1 MTKIRMVNYVIVKLN
16 RRFSKRYSAIFISL
30 FFVSIFSF
38 AFTKSDVYRELAR
51 SQRLI
56 NEVYKSLITRYADR
70 LDTEKFTKIVINNI
84 LDDLDPYTVYME
96 EDEKESLDLLTKGKY
111 GGVGINLGVREK
123 KLTVISPMDNSPAK
137 RKGII
142 AGDII
147 VKIDG
152 LLTKEMS
159 LDDAAKQIRGPKGTD
174 VILSI
179 KRFGDEKL
187 IDFTLTR
194 DYITVKDVAYTGM
207 LNDETGYIRLTRF
220 SKNSGPE
227 MRSAIKNLQTENAS
241 RIIIDLRDNPGG
253 VLQSA
258 IEILDMITPKG
269 STLLST
275 KGRLPESNKNY
286 ISRKEPMLDED
297 IKIAILINEG
307 SASASEIIAG
317 AVQDLDRGVVV
328 GTRSFGKGLVQSVYG
343 LDGSGKRNLKVTTAK
358 YYIPSGRLI
367 QKPGY
372 IDDEV
377 IVNDGKVDSLF
388 YTIGGRKVKGGG
400 GISPDY
406 EVEMPKATPLVLECW
421 RKGLFFNFAQ
431 ERQHRYDSYEDAL
444 ADVTILD
451 DFKSYIDTQDVDVNT
466 EGEKDLEKA
475 REKILSLDSTNIDL
489 THAFDFLETFIIDH
503 EAILFDEEVDL
514 LKRRL
519 FLELIGIMEGS
530 EYRVKE
536 SIKDDPV
543 VMKAKEIL
551 QDPIAYTSSFIP
563 DQETETVSN

>member
-1 MTKIRMVNYVIVKLN
+1 VKLN
-16 RRFSKRYSAIFISL
+16 RKFSLHYFTIFFSVLFISI
-30 FFVSIFSF
+30 VSF

-96 EDEKESLDLLTKGKY
+96 EDEKEGLDLLTKGKY

-137 RKGII
+137 RKGVIS
-142 AGDII
+142 GDII

-152 LLTKEMS
+152 LFTKEMS
-159 LDDAAKQIRGPKGTD
+159 LDDAAKHIRGPKGTD

-179 KRFGDEKL
+179 KRFGNEKL
-187 IDFTLTR
+187 IDFTLMR
-194 DYITVKDVAYTGM
+194 DNITVKDVTYTGM
-207 LNDETGYIRLTRF
+207 LDDETGYIRLTRF

-227 MRSAIKNLQTENAS
+227 MRSAIKNIQTENAS
-241 RIIIDLRDNPGG
+241 RIVIDLRDNPGG
-253 VLQSA
+253 LLQSA

-275 KGRLPESNKNY
+275 KGRLPESNKHY
-286 ISRKEPMLDED
+286 ISRKDPIIDED
-297 IKIAILINEG
+297 IKIAVLINEG
-307 SASASEIIAG
+307 SASASEIISG
-317 AVQDLDRGVVV
+317 AVQDLDRGIII

-343 LDGSGKRNLKVTTAK
+343 LDGSGKRSLKVTTAK

-377 IVNDGKVDSLF
+377 IINENDDDSLF
-388 YTIGGRKVKGGG
+388 YTIGGRRVRGGG

-406 EVEMPKATPLVLECW
+406 EVEMPKVTPLVLECW

-431 ERQHRYDSYEDAL
+431 ERQHRYDTYDDAL
-444 ADVTILD
+444 VDVTILD
-451 DFKSYIDTQDVDVNT
+451 DFKSYLDNQEIDVNT
-466 EGEKDLEKA
+466 DGEKDLEKA
-475 REKILSLDSTNIDL
+475 REKILSLDSTNMDL
-489 THAFDFLETFIIDH
+489 THAFDFVETFIIDR
-503 EAILFDEEVDL
+503 EAVLYDEEVDL

-519 FLELIGIMEGS
+519 YLELIGIMKGS
-530 EYRVKE
+530 EYRVEE

-563 DQETETVSN
+563 DEETEIISN

>member
-1 MTKIRMVNYVIVKLN
+1 MKYKIRPHM
-16 RRFSKRYSAIFISL
+16 RSTIFLSL
-30 FFVSIFSF
+30 FLISILSF

-96 EDEKESLDLLTKGKY
+96 EDEKEGLDLLTKGKY

-137 RKGII
+137 RKGVIS
-142 AGDII
+142 GDII

-159 LDDAAKQIRGPKGTD
+159 LDDAAKHIRGPKGTD
-174 VILSI
+174 VTLSI
-179 KRFGDEKL
+179 KRFGDDKL
-187 IDFTLTR
+187 IDFILTR
-194 DYITVKDVAYTGM
+194 DDITVKDVAYTGM
-207 LNDETGYIRLTRF
+207 LEGDIGYIRLTRF

-227 MRSAIKNLQTENAS
+227 MRSAIKNLESEDAS

-253 VLQSA
+253 LLQSA
-258 IEILDMITPKG
+258 IEILDMILPKG

-275 KGRLPESNKNY
+275 KGRLPESNKQY
-286 ISRKEPMLDED
+286 VSRKDPMLDED

-317 AVQDLDRGVVV
+317 AVQDLDRGVIV

-372 IDDEV
+372 IKDDV
-377 IVNDGKVDSLF
+377 ILNEDKEDTLF

-406 EVEMPKATPLVLECW
+406 EVKMPKATPLVLECW

-431 ERQHRYDSYEDAL
+431 ERQHRYDNYEDAL
-444 ADVTILD
+444 VDVTILD
-451 DFKSYIDTQDVDVNT
+451 DFKSYIQDQDLDVST
-466 EGEKDLEKA
+466 EGEKELEKA
-475 REKILSLDSTNIDL
+475 RKKILSLDSTNMDL
-489 THAFDFLETFIIDH
+489 THAFDFVETFIIDR
-503 EAILFDEEVDL
+503 EATLYDEEVDL
-514 LKRRL
+514 IKRRL
-519 FLELIGIMEGS
+519 FLEMVGIMKGS
-530 EYRVKE
+530 EFRVKE
-536 SIKDDPV
+536 SIKDDPI

-563 DQETETVSN
+563 DQGTDTISN

>member
-1 MTKIRMVNYVIVKLN
+1 VKLN

-227 MRSAIKNLQTENAS
+227 MRSAIKNLQTENTS

-253 VLQSA
+253 LLQSA

-377 IVNDGKVDSLF
+377 IVNDGKEDSLF

-475 REKILSLDSTNIDL
+475 REKILALDSTNIDL

-551 QDPIAYTSSFIP
+551 QDPITYTSSFIP

>member
-1 MTKIRMVNYVIVKLN
+1 MKHNRKI
-16 RRFSKRYSAIFISL
+16 SKRYSAVFFSL
-30 FFVSIFSF
+30 LFVSILSF

-96 EDEKESLDLLTKGKY
+96 EDEKEGLDLLTKGKY

-137 RKGII
+137 RKGVIS
-142 AGDII
+142 GDII

-159 LDDAAKQIRGPKGTD
+159 LDDAAKHIRGPKGTD
-174 VILSI
+174 VTLSI

-194 DYITVKDVAYTGM
+194 DNITVKDVAYTGM
-207 LNDETGYIRLTRF
+207 LDDETGYIRLTRF

-227 MRSAIKNLQTENAS
+227 MRSAIKNLQTESVS
-241 RIIIDLRDNPGG
+241 RIVIDLRDNPGG
-253 VLQSA
+253 LLQSA
-258 IEILDMITPKG
+258 IEILDMMTSKG

-275 KGRLPESNKNY
+275 KGRLPESNKHY
-286 ISRKEPMLDED
+286 ISRKDPILGED
-297 IKIAILINEG
+297 TKIAILINEG

-317 AVQDLDRGVVV
+317 AVQDLDRGVII

-377 IVNDGKVDSLF
+377 IINDDQEDSLF

-400 GISPDY
+400 GIAPDY
-406 EVEMPKATPLVLECW
+406 EVEMPKVTPLVLECW

-431 ERQHRYDSYEDAL
+431 ERQHRYDTYDDAL
-444 ADVTILD
+444 VDVTILD
-451 DFKSYIDTQDVDVNT
+451 DFKSYLDNQDIDVNT
-466 EGEKDLEKA
+466 NGEKDLEEA
-475 REKILSLDSTNIDL
+475 REKILSLDSTNMDL
-489 THAFDFLETFIIDH
+489 THAFDFVETFIIDR
-503 EAILFDEEVDL
+503 EALLYDEEVDF

-519 FLELIGIMEGS
+519 YLELIGIMKGS
-530 EYRVKE
+530 EYRVEE

-551 QDPIAYTSSFIP
+551 QDPIGYTSSFIP
-563 DQETETVSN
+563 DEEVETISN

>member
-1 MTKIRMVNYVIVKLN
+1 MKLN

-253 VLQSA
+253 LLQSA

-275 KGRLPESNKNY
+275 KGRLPEANKNY

-377 IVNDGKVDSLF
+377 IVNDGKEDSLF

>member
-1 MTKIRMVNYVIVKLN
+1 MKHNRKI
-16 RRFSKRYSAIFISL
+16 SKRYSAVFFSLLFISIL
-30 FFVSIFSF
+30 SF

-96 EDEKESLDLLTKGKY
+96 EDEKEGLDLLTKGKY

-137 RKGII
+137 RKGVIS
-142 AGDII
+142 GDII

-159 LDDAAKQIRGPKGTD
+159 LDDAAKHIRGPKGTD
-174 VILSI
+174 VTLSI

-194 DYITVKDVAYTGM
+194 DNITVKDVAYTGM
-207 LNDETGYIRLTRF
+207 LDDETGYIRLTRF

-227 MRSAIKNLQTENAS
+227 MRSAIKNLQTESVS
-241 RIIIDLRDNPGG
+241 RIVIDLRDNPGG
-253 VLQSA
+253 LLQSA
-258 IEILDMITPKG
+258 IEILDMMTPKG

-275 KGRLPESNKNY
+275 KGRLPESNKHY
-286 ISRKEPMLDED
+286 ISRKDPILGED
-297 IKIAILINEG
+297 TKIAILINEG

-317 AVQDLDRGVVV
+317 AVQDLDRGVII

-377 IVNDGKVDSLF
+377 IINDDQEDSLF

-400 GISPDY
+400 GIAPDY

-431 ERQHRYDSYEDAL
+431 ERQHRYDTYDDAL
-444 ADVTILD
+444 VDVTILD
-451 DFKSYIDTQDVDVNT
+451 DFKSYLDNQDIDVNT
-466 EGEKDLEKA
+466 NGEKDLEEA
-475 REKILSLDSTNIDL
+475 REKILSLDSTNMDL
-489 THAFDFLETFIIDH
+489 THAFDFVETFIIDR
-503 EAILFDEEVDL
+503 EALLYDEEVDF

-519 FLELIGIMEGS
+519 YLEMIGIMKGS
-530 EYRVKE
+530 EYRVEE

-551 QDPIAYTSSFIP
+551 QDPIGYTSSFIP
-563 DQETETVSN
+563 DEEVETISN

>member
-1 MTKIRMVNYVIVKLN
+1 MKFN

-253 VLQSA
+253 LLQSA

-377 IVNDGKVDSLF
+377 IVNDGKEDSLF

-563 DQETETVSN
+563 DQEKETVSN

>member
-1 MTKIRMVNYVIVKLN
+1 MKLN

-253 VLQSA
+253 LLQSA

-317 AVQDLDRGVVV
+317 AVQDLDRGVVI

-377 IVNDGKVDSLF
+377 IVNDGKEDSLF

-563 DQETETVSN
+563 DQETETISN

>member
-1 MTKIRMVNYVIVKLN
+1 MKHNRKI
-16 RRFSKRYSAIFISL
+16 SKRYSAVFFSL
-30 FFVSIFSF
+30 LFVSILSF

-96 EDEKESLDLLTKGKY
+96 EDEKEGLDLLTKGKY

-137 RKGII
+137 RKGVIS
-142 AGDII
+142 GDII

-159 LDDAAKQIRGPKGTD
+159 LDDAAKHIRGPKGTD
-174 VILSI
+174 VTLSI

-194 DYITVKDVAYTGM
+194 DNITVKDVAYTGM
-207 LNDETGYIRLTRF
+207 LDDETGYIRLTRF

-227 MRSAIKNLQTENAS
+227 IRSAIKNLQTESAS
-241 RIIIDLRDNPGG
+241 RIVIDLRDNPGG
-253 VLQSA
+253 LLQSA
-258 IEILDMITPKG
+258 IEILDMMTPKG

-275 KGRLPESNKNY
+275 KGRLPESNKHY
-286 ISRKEPMLDED
+286 ISRKDPILGED
-297 IKIAILINEG
+297 TKIAILINEG

-317 AVQDLDRGVVV
+317 AVQDLDRGVIV

-372 IDDEV
+372 IDDE
-377 IVNDGKVDSLF
+377 IIINDDQEDSLF

-400 GISPDY
+400 GIAPDY

-431 ERQHRYDSYEDAL
+431 ERQHRYDTYDDAL
-444 ADVTILD
+444 VDVTILD
-451 DFKSYIDTQDVDVNT
+451 DFKSYLDNQDIDVNT
-466 EGEKDLEKA
+466 NGEKALEEA
-475 REKILSLDSTNIDL
+475 REKILSLDSTNMDL
-489 THAFDFLETFIIDH
+489 THAFDFVETFIIDR
-503 EAILFDEEVDL
+503 EALLYDEEVDF

-519 FLELIGIMEGS
+519 YLELIGIMKGS
-530 EYRVKE
+530 EYRVEE

-551 QDPIAYTSSFIP
+551 QDPIGYTSSFIP
-563 DQETETVSN
+563 DEEVETISN

>member
-1 MTKIRMVNYVIVKLN
+1 MKHNRKI
-16 RRFSKRYSAIFISL
+16 SKRYSAVFFSLLFISIL
-30 FFVSIFSF
+30 SF

-96 EDEKESLDLLTKGKY
+96 EDEKEGLDLLTKGKY

-137 RKGII
+137 RKGVIS
-142 AGDII
+142 GDII

-159 LDDAAKQIRGPKGTD
+159 LDDAAKHIRGPKGTD
-174 VILSI
+174 VTLSI

-194 DYITVKDVAYTGM
+194 DNITVKDVAYTGM
-207 LNDETGYIRLTRF
+207 LDDETGYIRLTRF

-227 MRSAIKNLQTENAS
+227 IRSAIKNLQTESAS
-241 RIIIDLRDNPGG
+241 RIVIDLRDNPGG
-253 VLQSA
+253 LLQSA
-258 IEILDMITPKG
+258 IEILDMMTPKG

-275 KGRLPESNKNY
+275 KGRLPESNKHY
-286 ISRKEPMLDED
+286 ISRKDPILGED
-297 IKIAILINEG
+297 TKIAILINEG

-317 AVQDLDRGVVV
+317 AVQDLDRGVII

-377 IVNDGKVDSLF
+377 IINDDQEDSLF

-400 GISPDY
+400 GIAPDY

-431 ERQHRYDSYEDAL
+431 ERQHRYDTYDDAL
-444 ADVTILD
+444 VDVTILD
-451 DFKSYIDTQDVDVNT
+451 DFKSYLDNQDIDVNT
-466 EGEKDLEKA
+466 NGEKALEEA
-475 REKILSLDSTNIDL
+475 REKILSLDSTNMDL
-489 THAFDFLETFIIDH
+489 THAFDFVETFIIDR
-503 EAILFDEEVDL
+503 EALLYDEEVDF

-519 FLELIGIMEGS
+519 YLELIGIMKGS
-530 EYRVKE
+530 EYRVEE

-551 QDPIAYTSSFIP
+551 QDPIGYTSSFIP
-563 DQETETVSN
+563 DEEVETISN

>member
-1 MTKIRMVNYVIVKLN
+1 VKLN
-16 RRFSKRYSAIFISL
+16 RKFPLHFFTIFFSVLLISI
-30 FFVSIFSF
+30 VSF

-96 EDEKESLDLLTKGKY
+96 EDEKEGLDLLTKGKY

-137 RKGII
+137 RKGVIS
-142 AGDII
+142 GDII

-159 LDDAAKQIRGPKGTD
+159 LDDAAKHIRGPKGTD
-174 VILSI
+174 VILTI
-179 KRFGDEKL
+179 KRFGDDKL

-194 DYITVKDVAYTGM
+194 DNITVKDVAYTGM
-207 LNDETGYIRLTRF
+207 LDDETGYIRLTRF
-220 SKNSGPE
+220 SKNSVPE
-227 MRSAIKNLQTENAS
+227 MRSAIKNIQTENAS
-241 RIIIDLRDNPGG
+241 RIVIDLRDNPGG
-253 VLQSA
+253 LLQSA

-275 KGRLPESNKNY
+275 KGRLPESNKHY
-286 ISRKEPMLDED
+286 ISRKDPIIGEE

-317 AVQDLDRGVVV
+317 AVQDLDRGIIL

-343 LDGSGKRNLKVTTAK
+343 LDGSGKRSLKVTTAK

-377 IVNDGKVDSLF
+377 IINEEEEDSLF
-388 YTIGGRKVKGGG
+388 YTIGGRRVKGGG

-406 EVEMPKATPLVLECW
+406 EVEMPKVTPLVLECW

-431 ERQHRYDSYEDAL
+431 ERQHRYDTYDDAL
-444 ADVTILD
+444 VDVTILD
-451 DFKSYIDTQDVDVNT
+451 DFKSYLDNQEIDVNT
-466 EGEKDLEKA
+466 DGEKDLGMA
-475 REKILSLDSTNIDL
+475 REKILSLDSTNMDL
-489 THAFDFLETFIIDH
+489 THAFDFVETFIIDR

-519 FLELIGIMEGS
+519 YLELIGIMKGS
-530 EYRVKE
+530 EYRVEE
-536 SIKDDPV
+536 SIKDDPIV
-543 VMKAKEIL
+543 LKAKEIL
-551 QDPIAYTSSFIP
+551 QDPIAYTSSFVP

>member
-1 MTKIRMVNYVIVKLN
+1 VKFN
-16 RRFSKRYSAIFISL
+16 RKFSLHYFIL
-30 FFVSIFSF
+30 FFSLLSISIVSF

-96 EDEKESLDLLTKGKY
+96 EDEKEGLDLLTKGKY

-137 RKGII
+137 RKGVIS
-142 AGDII
+142 GDII

-159 LDDAAKQIRGPKGTD
+159 LDDAAKHIRGPKGTD
-174 VILSI
+174 VTLSI
-179 KRFGDEKL
+179 KRFGGEKL

-194 DYITVKDVAYTGM
+194 DNITVKDVAYTGM
-207 LNDETGYIRLTRF
+207 LDDETGYIRLTRF

-227 MRSAIKNLQTENAS
+227 MRSAIKNIQTENAS
-241 RIIIDLRDNPGG
+241 RIVIDLRDNPGG
-253 VLQSA
+253 LLQSA

-275 KGRLPESNKNY
+275 KGRLPESNKHY
-286 ISRKEPMLDED
+286 ISRKDPIINED
-297 IKIAILINEG
+297 IKIAVLINEG
-307 SASASEIIAG
+307 SASASEIISG
-317 AVQDLDRGVVV
+317 AVQDLDRGIII

-343 LDGSGKRNLKVTTAK
+343 LDGSGKRSLKVTTAK

-377 IVNDGKVDSLF
+377 IINEDDDDSLF
-388 YTIGGRKVKGGG
+388 YTIGGRRVKGGG

-406 EVEMPKATPLVLECW
+406 EVERPKVTPLVLECW

-431 ERQHRYDSYEDAL
+431 ERQHRYDTYDDAL
-444 ADVTILD
+444 VDVTILD
-451 DFKSYIDTQDVDVNT
+451 DFKSYLDNQEIDVNT
-466 EGEKDLEKA
+466 DGEKDLEKA
-475 REKILSLDSTNIDL
+475 REKILSLDSTNMDL
-489 THAFDFLETFIIDH
+489 THAFDFVETFIIDR
-503 EAILFDEEVDL
+503 EAVLYDEEVDL

-519 FLELIGIMEGS
+519 YLELIGIMKGS
-530 EYRVKE
+530 EYRVEE

-563 DQETETVSN
+563 DEETEIISN